1 VKHAFYIE
9 DSTLA
14 ITDTDFINNNLLTVP
29 SNLSTKPHLLHVE
42 DSNIIMTGGTITQNG
57 GADIFYLEDCE
68 ADITDVT
75 ITDNACG
82 VMTLNN
88 SDNVVNMIGCVL
100 NNNTPTR
107 TTAAFVIDDPDTLAL
122 LDCTLGDTTFSNE
135 EYVKISTSEVSR
147 EEGLIS
153 IELLRED
160 GTVDSVRYYK
170 DIASGWD
177 YAIECAK
184 NNVFNHIIINLYADW
199 NVKRG
204 FMVGAAGI
212 PENAKV
218 TINMNGHTIDA
229 NLTDDIINGEV
240 LYIGVGADV
249 VINDGTITGGYS
261 NNGAGGIHIKDNAN
275 VVLNNV
281 NVTKNTSEGSDGAGI
296 AVYDGAALTMNGGSI
311 SQNYIHGFFYPYGIL
326 YVNDATATLNGV
338 TISDNSGNSDAEG
351 VAIYADDST
360 VTLND
365 CVVSD
370 NDTDRYSESII
381 GAVDS
386 KLIINNTDFINNGAV
401 SEIMDSD
408 YSHLFCLED
417 CELTMTGG
425 KITGN
430 KADKLFYFDETKAD
444 LKGVTITGNASIV
457 LDVYNGS
464 AKVILT
470 ECTLGDNEPVK
481 EEVDVIVYAH
491 GTLVFTNCE
500 LGDTTVANEDNVVN
514 AGVGSIFGEGSLSMI
529 VAILSLV
536 ASGISIFLI
545 VDMKKK
551 LAPATANNT
560 EENEDEE

>member
-1 VKHAFYIE
+1 MNAGIKYLGGSSIVRMYDASSVNFEDCIFENNNVTQLFQSNGIE
-9 DSTLA
+9 DGAVFYA
-14 ITDTDFINNNLLTVP
+14 IKCNLVNNNSAVYWGDATSSFKECSFNNNQPQTGYPVIENEP
-29 SNLSTKPHLLHVE
+29 E
-42 DSNIIMTGGTITQNG
+42 DSISLI
-57 GADIFYLEDCE
+57 DCS
-68 ADITDVT
+68 
-75 ITDNACG
+75 
-82 VMTLNN
+82 M
-88 SDNVVNMIGCVL
+88 
-100 NNNTPTR
+100 
-107 TTAAFVIDDPDTLAL
+107 
-122 LDCTLGDTTFSNE
+122 GDTTYLN
-135 EYVKISTSEVSR
+135 
-147 EEGLIS
+147 EGLINFEFS
-153 IELLRED
+153 DVPKDEAVIGVSVILKD
-160 GTVDSVRYYK
+160 GSTISQYYK
-170 DIASGWD
+170 TFEIGWNEATAHAVATSGYD
-177 YAIECAK
+177 R
-184 NNVFNHIIINLYADW
+184 VVVDLYADW
-199 NVKRG
+199 NIEHGLTANSVT
-204 FMVGAAGI
+204 V
-212 PENAKV
+212 PEYARV
-218 TINMNGHTIDA
+218 TINMNGHTINSGLKDEG
-229 NLTDDIINGEV
+229 INGEV
-240 LYIGVGADV
+240 MYIGVGADV
-249 VINDGTITGGYS
+249 IINDGTITGGYS
-261 NNGAGGIHIKDNAN
+261 NTGAGGIHIKDNAN

-281 NVTKNTSEGSDGAGI
+281 NIKKNTTSGSNGAGI
-296 AVYDGAALTMNGGSI
+296 AVYDGAILTMNGGSI
-311 SQNYIHGFFYPYGIL
+311 SENKIYGYFPYGIL

-386 KLIINNTDFINNGAV
+386 KLIINNTDFLNNGAV
-401 SEIMDSD
+401 SEILDTD

-514 AGVGSIFGEGSLSMI
+514 AGVGSIFGKGAPTTVFSLFSFVTSV
-529 VAILSLV
+529 VAICICLV
-536 ASGISIFLI
+536 LY
-545 VDMKKK
+545 KKT
-551 LAPATANNT
+551 AVPAKAGDA
-560 EENEDEE
+560 EDEE